1 MKYTIVYWY
10 LKILSLLRLFYTKD
24 NKLIDL
30 SVKEFSDEV
39 TRESPA
45 PGGGSVSAYLGTLAS
60 SLGAMVANLSA
71 NKRGWEDKVDLF
83 SNLADQ
89 INSIRNDLLD
99 LVDEDS
105 VAFNKIMESF
115 KLPKNTKE
123 EIKIRLNSI
132 NESSLYAAEVPL
144 RVMKKSYSSYEL
156 IDKLAKEGNPN
167 SISDAGVEFGFPS
180 FASLTINS

>member
-1 MKYTIVYWY
+1 MYFVI
-10 LKILSLLRLFYTKD
+10 FYHSTCTPAPQLI

-89 INSIRNDLLD
+89 INFIRNDLLD

-115 KLPKNTKE
+115 KLPKN
-123 EIKIRLNSI
+123 
-132 NESSLYAAEVPL
+132 SS
-144 RVMKKSYSSYEL
+144 
-156 IDKLAKEGNPN
+156 
-167 SISDAGVEFGFPS
+167 
-180 FASLTINS
+180 